1 MLTAQQGRADRL
13 ATGQIRA
20 HIAGMIKN
28 HPPLHPQ
35 LTPREYKDGRGW
47 YIEAIVDGGA
57 AENIG
62 DFGSA
67 SEAQDWIIQ
76 KSTAYFRARQ
86 K

>member
-1 MLTAQQGRADRL
+1 MLLGVVTDAC
-13 ATGQIRA
+13 
-20 HIAGMIKN
+20 
-28 HPPLHPQ
+28 
-35 LTPREYKDGRGW
+35 
-47 YIEAIVDGGA
+47 IEAIVDGGA